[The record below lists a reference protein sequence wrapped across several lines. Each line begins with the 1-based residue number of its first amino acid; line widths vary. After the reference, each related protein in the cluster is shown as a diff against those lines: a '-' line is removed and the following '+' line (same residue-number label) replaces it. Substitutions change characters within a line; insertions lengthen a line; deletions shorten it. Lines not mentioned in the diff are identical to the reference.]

1 MPGVLWHWH
10 FHSQEVSHLG
20 REHPVLL
27 VLVLSDSDVLTC
39 ETRGNVFER
48 FSGKKNGKLKF
59 FKFKTLALQ
68 IAVASTNISDQVFT
82 GSVVQKYVQEWEIP
96 GGLVDGI
103 EGLGV
108 DLEEVVPRR
117 RVPPHAVRGLR
128 KNKRKKCNSC
138 FLCFLA
144 EPPLFYL
151 ASRRM
156 RRCAPRTWRRPCRR
170 PKASGSCSCTSR
182 KS

>member
-39 ETRGNVFER
+39 ETRGSVFER
-48 FSGKKNGKLKF
+48 FSGKKNGKLKY
-59 FKFKTLALQ
+59 FKAFAILIT
-68 IAVASTNISDQVFT
+68 VASTNISGQVFT
-82 GSVVQKYVQEWEIP
+82 GSVVQKYVQEGKIP

-108 DLEEVVPRR
+108 YLEEVVPRR
-117 RVPPHAVRGLR
+117 GVPPHAVRGLR
-128 KNKRKKCNSC
+128 RNKRKKFQYSC

-151 ASRRM
+151 VSRRM

-170 PKASGSCSCTSR
+170 PTASGSCSCTSR